1 MTLAGT
7 RRSLSLVGLMAVLW
21 AGSEVATGQHM
32 EQVQVI
38 GAPGGRVAGPR
49 DFPSPPGQAAPVGTA
64 IVSGVV
70 ISADLGRPV
79 RRATVRLSTVTPG
92 PPITLTTDD
101 QGRFV
106 FEKVAAGEFTLT
118 ASKPGYLD
126 SIYGQRQPGSS
137 RPGTPLSVAD
147 GQKLERLSLP
157 IARGGVLTGAVVDE
171 SGEPAFGTEVRALRY
186 FWQGGERTLRVVGSD
201 RADDRGSYRISALP
215 PGEYVV
221 MASPVG
227 SPNLVDELGFLS
239 AKAAEWAGSVGVFA
253 RPGFA
258 VGPEAKASSG
268 YAPVYYPGTTSG
280 SGAIA
285 VELGV
290 SEERSGLDL
299 QMVLVPM
306 GHISGTVTSDGGRP
320 ATGTEIRLV
329 SVDQALPGLGVRIA
343 GTDAEGRFSFNNVPP
358 GRYRLRAHSGFR
370 QQVFVDQSGSQTRV
384 VAQFMSAAAAPADK
398 NAGFT
403 AMPQFAAPQQGPQ
416 RWAEAEV
423 SVAGTGTDLVTLA
436 LQPGV
441 AVTGRVAFD
450 ASGQPPADL
459 TTIRVV
465 LNTSSPNSAVMA
477 SAMGQVGPDG
487 RFTIADVTPGTY
499 RVALL
504 SPGGWRPESFDVA
517 GRDALDFML
526 EVPSDRNVPEAV
538 LTLTTRTATLSGTL
552 QEASGQPTA
561 AYTIVVF
568 ADDPVY
574 WTPQSRRI
582 QATRPA
588 TNGRFSFANLPA
600 GRYRLVA
607 VDDLEDGQWSDP
619 AVLGQLAAAAIAIA
633 LGDGEART
641 QDVRVTR

>member
-1 MTLAGT
+1 
-7 RRSLSLVGLMAVLW
+7 
-21 AGSEVATGQHM
+21 
-32 EQVQVI
+32 
-38 GAPGGRVAGPR
+38 
-49 DFPSPPGQAAPVGTA
+49 
-64 IVSGVV
+64 
-70 ISADLGRPV
+70 
-79 RRATVRLSTVTPG
+79 
-92 PPITLTTDD
+92 
-101 QGRFV
+101 
-106 FEKVAAGEFTLT
+106 
-118 ASKPGYLD
+118 
-126 SIYGQRQPGSS
+126 
-137 RPGTPLSVAD
+137 
-147 GQKLERLSLP
+147 
-157 IARGGVLTGAVVDE
+157 
-171 SGEPAFGTEVRALRY
+171 
-186 FWQGGERTLRVVGSD
+186 
-201 RADDRGSYRISALP
+201 
-215 PGEYVV
+215 

-227 SPNLVDELGFLS
+227 SSNLVDELGFLPS
-239 AKAAEWAGSVGVFA
+239 KFAEWGGSVGVFA

-258 VGPEAKASSG
+258 VGPEVKASSG

-306 GHISGTVTSDGGRP
+306 GHISGTVTSDGGSP

-329 SVDQALPGLGVRIA
+329 SVDQALPGLGVRITA
-343 GTDAEGRFSFNNVPP
+343 TDPEGRFSFNNVPP
-358 GRYRLRAHSGFR
+358 GRYWLRAHSGFR
-370 QQVFVDQSGSQTRV
+370 QQMVVERSGSPTRV
-384 VAQFMSAAAAPADK
+384 VAQFMSATAAPVAE
-398 NAGFT
+398 NGIGPNV
-403 AMPQFAAPQQGPQ
+403 MPHFAPPQQGPQ

-436 LQPGV
+436 LQPGM

-465 LNTSSPNSAVMA
+465 LNTSSQNSAVMA

-499 RVALL
+499 RVAVL

-588 TNGRFSFANLPA
+588 TNGRFSLANLPA

-619 AVLGQLAAAAIAIA
+619 AVLRQLAAAAIAIT